1 MIHSNVD
8 YLMALW
14 ALIEIVFD
22 GYPQIKF
29 LSYHGVPQGSVL
41 RPDNFFIFINDVL
54 LISGFLFY
62 FLLMTVFRTET
73 FTMLTVKYRKKSQ
86 IS

>member
-29 LSYHGVPQGSVL
+29 LSYHGVQQGSVL
-41 RPDNFFIFINDVL
+41 KPDNFFIFINDVL

-62 FLLMTVFRTET
+62 FLLMTVFCTET